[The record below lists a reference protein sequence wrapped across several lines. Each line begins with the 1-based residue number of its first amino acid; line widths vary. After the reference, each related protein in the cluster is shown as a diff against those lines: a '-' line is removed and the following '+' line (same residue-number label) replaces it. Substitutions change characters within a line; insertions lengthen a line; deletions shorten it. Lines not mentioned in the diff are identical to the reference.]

1 MGASARCCR
10 LAHSATSHGV
20 AVSNHLVNTEARF
33 ALPETSG
40 RWLEVADGEQI
51 ERVVD
56 TVRETLPSG
65 HLAAQRFYVFTRAD
79 SKPDNIF
86 LITDGLPTQGKS
98 APRRNTVSGPARLK
112 HYRDALRNLPNNVP
126 VNVVLSPMEGD
137 PAAASEF
144 WKLAQETGGSF
155 HGTRGGLALMPKR
168 RPTPEISLS
177 FSTSFAAGL
186 ALLSCS

>member
-1 MGASARCCR
+1 MLAPEVVNVIRIRNQSEEIQRSARKWVQALDVVDWLTAQLPTGSR
-10 LAHSATSHGV
+10 YQIILF
-20 AVSNHLVNTEARF
+20 NTEARF
-33 ALPETSG
+33 ALPETKG

-65 HLAAQRFYVFTRAD
+65 GTSLHKAFTFLQELD

-98 APRRNTVSGPARLK
+98 APRRNKVSGPARLK

-155 HGTRGGLALMPKR
+155 MAPAEDW
-168 RPTPEISLS
+168 P
-177 FSTSFAAGL
+177 
-186 ALLSCS
+186 